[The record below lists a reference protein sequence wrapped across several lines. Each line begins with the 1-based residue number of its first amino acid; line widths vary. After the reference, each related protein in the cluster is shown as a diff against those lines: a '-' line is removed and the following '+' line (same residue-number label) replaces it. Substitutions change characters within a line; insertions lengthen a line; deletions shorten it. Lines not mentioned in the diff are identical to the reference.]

1 MIYSCSKLTLKFKKF
16 KVKDQSDHRQL
27 WFDQKKVL
35 NLKKIRILKTIKSLG
50 RMWERSRQIERQLG

>member
-1 MIYSCSKLTLKFKKF
+1 MIIDRIYGKIDRKIDRKKA
-16 KVKDQSDHRQL
+16 
-27 WFDQKKVL
+27 L